1 MMRAAVLIAALAAAA
16 TPASAAEPP
25 PAEEP
30 DAFVLDIQ
38 IGRLGVLNAQA
49 LEALGF
55 LREAGAVTTF
65 PEDAET
71 TPRQWHMELYRI
83 ALELNVTI
91 GEACGVG
98 GLSGDLCA
106 FWWRDWLVTPGKDA
120 FSAAETEAHAT
131 ELQGAV
137 LDVHGALCA
146 AAEARGQPR
155 ESCMVE

>member
-1 MMRAAVLIAALAAAA
+1 MIAALAAAA

-38 IGRLGVLNAQA
+38 IGRLDVLNAQA

-91 GEACGVG
+91 GEACG
-98 GLSGDLCA
+98 
-106 FWWRDWLVTPGKDA
+106 
-120 FSAAETEAHAT
+120 SAASPAT
-131 ELQGAV
+131 CAPSGGAT
-137 LDVHGALCA
+137 GW
-146 AAEARGQPR
+146 
-155 ESCMVE
+155 